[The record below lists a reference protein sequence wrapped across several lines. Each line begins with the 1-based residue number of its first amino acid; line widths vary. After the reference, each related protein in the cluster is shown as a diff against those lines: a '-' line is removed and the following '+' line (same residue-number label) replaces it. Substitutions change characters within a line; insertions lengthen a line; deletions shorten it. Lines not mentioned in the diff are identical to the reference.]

1 MKLLKLHEE
10 QKRKQKTKGQQSVT
24 PHAVIIDKNN
34 LSNVMDLTDHTT
46 CDVIQSSRTI

>member
-1 MKLLKLHEE
+1 MLQDE
-10 QKRKQKTKGQQSVT
+10 QKETKKKGQQSVT

-46 CDVIQSSRTI
+46 CDVIQRSRTV